1 MTMVWLTTFAESK
14 RLKLSV
20 PVGWSELVDKQ
31 KQYKKKSGD
40 VTKFVW

>member
-1 MTMVWLTTFAESK
+1 MFTDSLCIFAESN

-20 PVGWSELVDKQ
+20 PVGWSELVDRQ

-40 VTKFVW
+40 VTNWVW

>member
-1 MTMVWLTTFAESK
+1 MLWLIIFAESK

-20 PVGWSELVDKQ
+20 PVGCSELVDKQ

-40 VTKFVW
+40 VTKFV

>member
-1 MTMVWLTTFAESK
+1 MVMDSLIILAESI

-20 PVGWSELVDKQ
+20 PVGWSELDVIQ